1 MNARMLV
8 GAVAVFVWYMVW
20 DLGLSGPL
28 FGSYYAQIE
37 GINPAPSL
45 MWLAIG
51 NLVAGLV
58 LSWFYGRTLASFGV
72 GVRGGLN
79 FGLSAGIVMG
89 FPIWIMISIYDTGW
103 TYAASWAQ
111 TLANILW
118 VLVAGI
124 LLGIVYEKMGGGE
137 AKA

>member
-1 MNARMLV
+1 M
-8 GAVAVFVWYMVW
+8 
-20 DLGLSGPL
+20 
-28 FGSYYAQIE
+28 
-37 GINPAPSL
+37 
-45 MWLAIG
+45 
-51 NLVAGLV
+51 AGVV